1 MEKEIKIKLTTHA
14 DVKIAQ
20 RNIPIQLIRSVVT
33 NPDKL
38 EVDKFDRNLTHYI
51 KKVDQKFLR
60 VITKLE
66 KDKTIVVIS
75 AFYDRRLKIKRGL

>member
-1 MEKEIKIKLTTHA
+1 MKE
-14 DVKIAQ
+14 Q
-20 RNIPIQLIRSVVT
+20 IRSVVT

-66 KDKTIVVIS
+66 KNNTFPPLDKATFFANWGVMKDVIYVR
-75 AFYDRRLKIKRGL
+75 F